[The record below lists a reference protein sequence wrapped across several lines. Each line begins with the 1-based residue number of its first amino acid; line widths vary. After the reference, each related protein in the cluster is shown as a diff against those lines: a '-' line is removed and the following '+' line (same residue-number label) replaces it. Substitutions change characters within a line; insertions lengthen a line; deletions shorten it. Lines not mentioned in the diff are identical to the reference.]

1 MKQTLKWLSLAFA
14 AGVALLWLLWLAWP
28 GMPGRSVQRDILLTR
43 LQQLQRLEVLQAQ
56 LLAHQQVRD
65 PGLLSGS
72 EFLIVAKGRAIYGV
86 DLSQARFD
94 NNSGQLKLPPVS
106 VLELIVDPADVDYI
120 GIKKGLLLRQQSF
133 EETKREALI
142 ELHRALQQQARSPEL
157 LAEAEAS
164 LRNYVTGWLDSL
176 GHGQIEIVFGSAL
189 Q

>member
-1 MKQTLKWLSLAFA
+1 MKASLKWLSLAFA
-14 AGVALLWLLWLAWP
+14 AGVALLWLIWLAWP
-28 GMPGRSVQRDILLTR
+28 GGPGRSVQRDILLTR

-94 NNSGQLKLPPVS
+94 SDSGQLQLPPVG
-106 VLELIVDPADVDYI
+106 VLELVMNPADIEYI
-120 GIKKGLLLRQQSF
+120 GLKKGLLLRQQSF
-133 EETKREALI
+133 ENTKREALI

-164 LRNYVTGWLDSL
+164 LRNYVSGWLKSL
-176 GHGQIEIVFGSAL
+176 GREEIEIVFGSPL